1 MVDTKVIRKA
11 VTRVILVGTKQLPTI
26 TTEELIEIED
36 VAFDKTIVEN
46 PNKAEGTVALLQ
58 EGKTGKRQ
66 YKYRLTIQDGR
77 VIKKELI
84 QVTLIE
90 EPIHEITELGTKVV
104 KKGEKNDQ
112 PQAQP
117 GNKVEELNHVST
129 KPKVESIINSQKNSG
144 EIQENRLPN
153 TGAEE
158 SWILS
163 IIGFILSIITLR
175 FFNRQKNER

>member
-1 MVDTKVIRKA
+1 M
-11 VTRVILVGTKQLPTI
+11 
-26 TTEELIEIED
+26 
-36 VAFDKTIVEN
+36 
-46 PNKAEGTVALLQ
+46 
-58 EGKTGKRQ
+58 
-66 YKYRLTIQDGR
+66 
-77 VIKKELI
+77 
-84 QVTLIE
+84 TLIE

-117 GNKVEELNHVST
+117 GNKVVELNHVST
-129 KPKVESIINSQKNSG
+129 TPDVETKVESIINSQKDSV

-163 IIGFILSIITLR
+163 ILGFILSIITFR
-175 FFNRQKNER
+175 FFNRQKDER

>member
-1 MVDTKVIRKA
+1 M
-11 VTRVILVGTKQLPTI
+11 
-26 TTEELIEIED
+26 
-36 VAFDKTIVEN
+36 
-46 PNKAEGTVALLQ
+46 
-58 EGKTGKRQ
+58 
-66 YKYRLTIQDGR
+66 TIQDGR

-90 EPIHEITELGTKVV
+90 EPVHEITELGTKVV
-104 KKGEKNDQ
+104 KKNEKNDQ
-112 PQAQP
+112 SQDQP

-129 KPKVESIINSQKNSG
+129 NPKAETKVESIINSQKDSG

-163 IIGFILSIITLR
+163 IMGFILSIITLG
-175 FFNRQKNER
+175 FFNRQKNE

>member
-1 MVDTKVIRKA
+1 M
-11 VTRVILVGTKQLPTI
+11 
-26 TTEELIEIED
+26 
-36 VAFDKTIVEN
+36 
-46 PNKAEGTVALLQ
+46 Q

-90 EPIHEITELGTKVV
+90 EPVHEITELGTKVV
-104 KKGEKNDQ
+104 KKNEKNDQ
-112 PQAQP
+112 SQDQP

-129 KPKVESIINSQKNSG
+129 NPKAETKVESIINSQKDSG

-163 IIGFILSIITLR
+163 IMGFILSIITLG
-175 FFNRQKNER
+175 FFNRQKNE